1 MRAPIALTLLL
12 LSAPACAATLLPT
25 RPGEMC
31 KSAAA
36 LAKLTLPDGSSRAEL
51 ENPRPQDTAIEM
63 AGGCVEIMSGMTV
76 TLLTARKNTSIVLY
90 KEGSGPTAQYVAP
103 NIDFIDAAGPHP
115 PTEADATYPPSIA
128 TTTLLDA
135 ISRRCPRQGW
145 SFSTLAHA
153 EAGPWDKVFNSLT
166 PAQHAAIHKELRFQ
180 CDMGVYC
187 PADVAFGMEV
197 QMGHLPDLVR
207 TICSQA
213 APAGD

>member
-1 MRAPIALTLLL
+1 MRAIALALPLVLAT
-12 LSAPACAATLLPT
+12 PACATTLLAA

-31 KSAAA
+31 KTADAT
-36 LAKLTLPDGSSRAEL
+36 AKLTLPDGSSRAEI

-76 TLLTARKNTSIVLY
+76 TLLTARKNTSIVIY
-90 KEGSGPTAQYVAP
+90 KEGAGPAAQYVAP

-115 PTEADATYPPSIA
+115 PTEADPTYPPSIA

-135 ISRRCPRQGW
+135 IKRQCPRQGW
-145 SFSTLAHA
+145 TFSILAHA

-166 PAQHAAIHKELRFQ
+166 PAQHAAIHNELHFQ
-180 CDMGVYC
+180 CGMGVYC
-187 PADVAFGMEV
+187 PTDVAFGMQV

-207 TICSQA
+207 AICSEP